1 MFTEAVMISSFLGP
15 SSLHVPNCT
24 FASYQFQFVFLFRIY
39 SSIFLNNDGQQTP
52 SKMLYVNEHRNID
65 KPDILFWVV
74 NMKGILY
81 K

>member
-1 MFTEAVMISSFLGP
+1 MISSFLGP
-15 SSLHVPNCT
+15 ILAPSMVQIALLLHTN
-24 FASYQFQFVFLFRIY
+24 FNSFFLFRIY
-39 SSIFLNNDGQQTP
+39 SSIFLNNGQQTP
-52 SKMLYVNEHRNID
+52 SKMLYVNEHINID